1 MSDLRTKAAAS
12 LPPAMRPVFD
22 QLVAD
27 YQAAAR
33 THGAGRQ
40 PWINYK
46 ILADL
51 LRLGWRKEK
60 LAEDLRTDADVLS
73 SLSSLP
79 RRPVHV

>member
-1 MSDLRTKAAAS
+1 MSDLRTKAAAG
-12 LPPAMRPVFD
+12 LPPAMRPVFE

-40 PWINYK
+40 PWINYN

-51 LRLGWRKEK
+51 LRSGWRKEK
-60 LAEDLRTDADVLS
+60 PAEDLRANTGVLS
-73 SLSSLP
+73 SLSSLS